1 VDDPALRPDG
11 PAWIPVCDLGRLK
24 AETIV
29 RVAGRDMLVIWNEG
43 DVIACERACPHEQA
57 DLGLGQVAAGRLY
70 CPRHAAS
77 FDCATGRLLRDGRA
91 HRCGSIR
98 SRSRESKSGSRRGGD
113 KRGDDAAMPLSCPTC
128 QSHPRRGFAFGNNGI
143 LLCMGLFSRF

>member
-1 VDDPALRPDG
+1 MCGRPISVDDPALRPDG

-77 FDCATGRLLRDGRA
+77 FDLRDGTITSGWPSPPLRLYPVKVA
-91 HRCGSIR
+91 GEQVWIAA
-98 SRSRESKSGSRRGGD
+98 RERQAG
-113 KRGDDAAMPLSCPTC
+113 
-128 QSHPRRGFAFGNNGI
+128 Q
-143 LLCMGLFSRF
+143 